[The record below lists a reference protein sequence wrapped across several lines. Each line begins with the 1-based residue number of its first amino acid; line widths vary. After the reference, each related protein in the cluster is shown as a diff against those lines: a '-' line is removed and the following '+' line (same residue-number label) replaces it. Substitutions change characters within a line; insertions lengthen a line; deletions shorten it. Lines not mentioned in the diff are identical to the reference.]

1 MTFDLSGY
9 RHIAVRPVNGAIG
22 AEIEGVDSAG
32 PLAPDVAAELQAAL
46 AAFHVLFLRDQRL
59 DADSLVRFAEVFGT
73 IGASPMAGPAEAKR
87 QMVSHMAVPADAP
100 PGTRHNGD
108 RWHMDRAHD
117 LCPPKG
123 FLLYCEEA
131 PDYGSDTLFA
141 GLGLAY
147 DALPKEFKALCA
159 GLTGIHSMRGVLD
172 VDGVGTGDRQS
183 IDGRT
188 RPAHWVSPEHRAYV
202 RKEAEHPLVC
212 RHPQTGRPY
221 LFVSGAYMIRI
232 KEMGEAE
239 GLELI
244 DRLNRHVVRPE
255 FTCRFRW
262 RKGSVAV
269 LDNRVTQHYAVND
282 YAGFARRMLRVELEG
297 DCPPGAGSVHRHP
310 GTGRAA

>member
-1 MTFDLSGY
+1 MTFDLSRY
-9 RHIAVRPVNGAIG
+9 RHIAIRPVNGAIG
-22 AEIEGVDSAG
+22 AEIEGVDAACALV
-32 PLAPDVAAELQAAL
+32 PVVAAELHAAL
-46 AAFHVLFLRDQRL
+46 AEFQVLFLRDQRL
-59 DADSLVRFAEVFGT
+59 DADSFIRFAEIFGT
-73 IGASPMAGPAEAKR
+73 LGASPMSGRTETKR
-87 QMVSHMAVPADAP
+87 QMVSHMTVAADVP

-117 LCPPKG
+117 LFPPKG

-131 PDYGSDTLFA
+131 PDYGGDTLFA
-141 GLGLAY
+141 GLGPAY
-147 DALPKEFKALCA
+147 EALPDDLKALCA

-188 RPAHWVSPEHRAYV
+188 RPAHWVSPEHLAYV

-212 RHPQTGRPY
+212 RHPETGRPY
-221 LFVSGAYMIRI
+221 LFVSGAYMMRI

-297 DCPPGAGSVHRHP
+297 DYRPERAAFAADP